1 MAKFVHQ
8 LIPLFILAT
17 LLLPPPIE
25 YTRNSIQLQRTPDL
39 RPRSDG
45 RVRSSCC
52 MLFLQCCMTRRGH
65 RPYTCDRRSG
75 KKGCFLVHQKSSS
88 RFIQTLSR

>member
-17 LLLPPPIE
+17 LLLPLPLSILE
-25 YTRNSIQLQRTPDL
+25 TRSGSNNPRSATDL

-45 RVRSSCC
+45 RVRCSWHENYFFCKVIFA
-52 MLFLQCCMTRRGH
+52 MLHDTAWPPPIYL
-65 RPYTCDRRSG
+65 
-75 KKGCFLVHQKSSS
+75 
-88 RFIQTLSR
+88 